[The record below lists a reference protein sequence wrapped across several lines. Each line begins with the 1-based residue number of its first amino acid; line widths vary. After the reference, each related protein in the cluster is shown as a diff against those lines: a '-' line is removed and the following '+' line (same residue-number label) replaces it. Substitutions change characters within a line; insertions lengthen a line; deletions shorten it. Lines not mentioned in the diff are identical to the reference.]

1 MLFPGQLYFT
11 CPLFILSWFLKEFFI
26 AAYQLSYL
34 GKYFPQFIVSDEI
47 LKDVYDEI
55 CGFAIKLKNWWHF
68 NGLFNILIPQ
78 PTQKLLK
85 LWTENLYFQVI
96 LW

>member
-1 MLFPGQLYFT
+1 MSS
-11 CPLFILSWFLKEFFI
+11 IHLSWFLKEFFI

-55 CGFAIKLKNWWHF
+55 CGFAIKLKN
-68 NGLFNILIPQ
+68 
-78 PTQKLLK
+78 
-85 LWTENLYFQVI
+85 
-96 LW
+96 